1 MVFHL
6 NFLDTEKLLTISLT
20 FNERIIMDKEE
31 LLKNVDL
38 FSGLKKK
45 AIQSLGE
52 FCVER
57 SFKKDEIL
65 FKQGDSG
72 IGLYIIASG
81 KVKVVKEMSDGSELE
96 VAVHGP
102 GAFFGEMTVLD
113 NAPRSASVIAI
124 EDTDCLLLT
133 SWVFKSR
140 MEVQPEIAL
149 MVLPVV
155 VKRFR
160 ETNERL
166 LEVSKL

>member
-1 MVFHL
+1 
-6 NFLDTEKLLTISLT
+6 
-20 FNERIIMDKEE
+20 MDKEE
-31 LLKNVDL
+31 LLRKVDL
-38 FSGLKKK
+38 FAGLKRK
-45 AIQSLGE
+45 ALKSLAE

-57 SFKKDEIL
+57 SFKKGEIL
-65 FKQGDSG
+65 VKQGDSG

-81 KVKVVKEMSDGSELE
+81 KVKIVKEMSDGGELE

-149 MVLPVV
+149 MILPIV

-166 LEVSKL
+166 LALSQS

>member
-1 MVFHL
+1 
-6 NFLDTEKLLTISLT
+6 
-20 FNERIIMDKEE
+20 MDKEE
-31 LLKNVDL
+31 LLRKVDL
-38 FSGLKKK
+38 FSGLKKR
-45 AIQSLGE
+45 AIQSLAE

-65 FKQGDSG
+65 VKQGDSG

-81 KVKVVKEMSDGSELE
+81 KVKIIKETAGGGELE

-102 GAFFGEMTVLD
+102 GEFFGEMTVLD

-140 MEVQPEIAL
+140 MEIQPEIAL
-149 MVLPVV
+149 TVLPVV

-166 LEVSKL
+166 LALSPS

>member
-1 MVFHL
+1 
-6 NFLDTEKLLTISLT
+6 
-20 FNERIIMDKEE
+20 MDKVE
-31 LLKNVDL
+31 LLSKVDL

-45 AIQSLGE
+45 AIQSLAE

-65 FKQGDSG
+65 VKQGDSG

-81 KVKVVKEMSDGSELE
+81 KVKIVKETADGSELE
-96 VAVHGP
+96 IAVQGP
-102 GAFFGEMTVLD
+102 GDFFGEMTVLD

-166 LEVSKL
+166 LALSQS